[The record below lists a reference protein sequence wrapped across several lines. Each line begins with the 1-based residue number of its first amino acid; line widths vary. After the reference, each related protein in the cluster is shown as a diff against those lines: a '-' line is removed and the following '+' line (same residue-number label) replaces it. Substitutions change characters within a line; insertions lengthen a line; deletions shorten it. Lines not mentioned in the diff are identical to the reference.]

1 MHNMNVKGMVFTG
14 KAGYKAINQILK
26 AKPVK
31 NKYTTSVK
39 ERSEQFVKIFNSISS
54 ISTK

>member
-31 NKYTTSVK
+31 NKFTTSVK
-39 ERSEQFVKIFNSISS
+39 QRSEQFVKFFNSNTSF
-54 ISTK
+54 STK